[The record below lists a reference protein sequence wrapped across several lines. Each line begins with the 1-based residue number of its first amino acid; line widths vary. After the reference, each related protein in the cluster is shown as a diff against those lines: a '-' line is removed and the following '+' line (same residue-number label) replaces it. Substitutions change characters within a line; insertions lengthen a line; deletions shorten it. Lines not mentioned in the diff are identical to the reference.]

1 MTASDANVVALAD
14 GSVAAIRPIAVG
26 DGPVIAATFE
36 ALSPESRYRR
46 FLQPMSQLNERTL
59 SFLLDVDHHDR
70 EALVAEDVA
79 TGKPLAVARFG
90 RSRNDQ
96 AAAELAVAVVDYAQ
110 GNGLGSAITHRLV
123 NRAREEGVT
132 RFTALILT
140 DNRASLALIH
150 ELGMPTAIPQGSGTV
165 EVSVDLP
172 PAEGIGGGVRNWLRS
187 AASDKVQFHLRR
199 APGEQVS
206 RRRGPGPPTLRSGV
220 GDARRSL
227 VAVPRK

>member
-1 MTASDANVVALAD
+1 MTASDATVVALAD

-26 DGPVIAATFE
+26 DGPVIAAAFE

-46 FLQPMSQLNERTL
+46 FLQPMSRLNERTL

-79 TGKPLAVARFG
+79 TGRPLAVARFG
-90 RSRNDQ
+90 RSRDDP
-96 AAAELAVAVVDYAQ
+96 AAAELAVAVVDDAQ

-123 NRAREEGVT
+123 DRAREEGIT

-150 ELGMPTAIPQGSGTV
+150 ELGMPKAIPHGSGTV

-172 PAEGIGGGVRNWLRS
+172 AAEGIGGGVRNWLRS
-187 AASDKVQFHLRR
+187 AACDKVEFTSAAAR
-199 APGEQVS
+199 AN
-206 RRRGPGPPTLRSGV
+206 R
-220 GDARRSL
+220 
-227 VAVPRK
+227 

>member
-36 ALSPESRYRR
+36 ALSPQSRYRR
-46 FLQPMSQLNERTL
+46 FLQPMSQLDERTL
-59 SFLLDVDHHDR
+59 SFLLDIDHHDR

-90 RSRNDQ
+90 RSRDDP
-96 AAAELAVAVVDYAQ
+96 AAAELAIAVVDHAQ
-110 GNGLGSAITHRLV
+110 GNGLGSEITHRLV
-123 NRAREEGVT
+123 DRAREEGIT

-140 DNRASLALIH
+140 DNQASLALIH
-150 ELGMPTAIPQGSGTV
+150 ELGTPKAEPQGSGTL
-165 EVSVDLP
+165 EVSVELP

-187 AASDKVQFHLRR
+187 AASDKVEFTSAAPR
-199 APGEQVS
+199 ANE
-206 RRRGPGPPTLRSGV
+206 
-220 GDARRSL
+220 
-227 VAVPRK
+227 

>member
-14 GSVAAIRPIAVG
+14 GSVAAIRAIAVG

-36 ALSPESRYRR
+36 ALGPESRYRR
-46 FLQPMSQLNERTL
+46 FLQPMSQLSERTL

-90 RSRNDQ
+90 RSRGDPA
-96 AAAELAVAVVDYAQ
+96 AAAELAVAVVDHAQ

-123 NRAREEGVT
+123 DRAREEGIT

-140 DNRASLALIH
+140 DNQASLALVH
-150 ELGMPTAIPQGSGTV
+150 ELGTPTAEPQGSGTV

-172 PAEGIGGGVRNWLRS
+172 PAEGIGGGVGNWLRS
-187 AASDKVQFHLRR
+187 AASDRVEFTAA
-199 APGEQVS
+199 APGASE
-206 RRRGPGPPTLRSGV
+206 
-220 GDARRSL
+220 
-227 VAVPRK
+227 

>member
-1 MTASDANVVALAD
+1 MALAG
-14 GSVAAIRPIAVG
+14 GSVAAIRPLGVG

-36 ALSPESRYRR
+36 ALGPESRYRR
-46 FLQPMSQLNERTL
+46 FLQPVSQLNERTL

-70 EALVAEDVA
+70 EALVAEDVG

-90 RSRNDQ
+90 RSRDDP
-96 AAAELAVAVVDYAQ
+96 AAAELAVAVVDDAQ

-123 NRAREEGVT
+123 DRAREEGIT
-132 RFTALILT
+132 RFTALILI

-150 ELGMPTAIPQGSGTV
+150 ELGVPKAKPQGFGTV

-187 AASDKVQFHLRR
+187 AASDRVEFTSAVAR
-199 APGEQVS
+199 AS
-206 RRRGPGPPTLRSGV
+206 
-220 GDARRSL
+220 
-227 VAVPRK
+227 K

>member
-1 MTASDANVVALAD
+1 VTLAD
-14 GSVAAIRPIAVG
+14 GSVAAIRPIVAS

-36 ALSPESRYRR
+36 GLSPESRYRR
-46 FLQPMSQLNERTL
+46 FLQPMAQLHERTL
-59 SFLLDVDHHDR
+59 AFLLDVDHHDR

-90 RSRNDQ
+90 RSRHDP
-96 AAAELAVAVVDYAQ
+96 AVAELAVAVVDRAQ
-110 GNGLGSAITHRLV
+110 GIGLGSAITHRLV
-123 NRAREEGVT
+123 DRAREEGIT

-150 ELGMPTAIPQGSGTV
+150 ELGTPNARPQGSGTL

-187 AASDKVQFHLRR
+187 AAADRVEFTSA
-199 APGEQVS
+199 APRTKE
-206 RRRGPGPPTLRSGV
+206 
-220 GDARRSL
+220 
-227 VAVPRK
+227 